1 MPRIMADSAQRCT
14 GGITALLAATLGL
27 LASVGQCAEVSR
39 AGDWSE
45 QARLA
50 DFLAFVQ
57 DFSDNY
63 AYPER
68 AEKPWLTWA
77 DRYRPAVLAAQ
88 DAVSYAA
95 VIEAALDEVH
105 DFHAE
110 VRAHN
115 PHRWLPVPTF
125 ADIWASED
133 ANGAAVIAVRR
144 GSDAERAGIVPG
156 DRVTTIG
163 KLPVAAA
170 ITARLTAY
178 VDNRPAAARNW
189 ALLSVLAGRA
199 DEVRQLGVRDRNGR
213 VRELTLPLERRFD
226 RPPGALACG
235 VLPDGV
241 GWIRFNNSIGD
252 IGTVAAFD
260 RALEQLRGAPGLI
273 LDLRDVPSGGDSS
286 VALGI
291 LGRLVKTMLPYQHHR
306 IPNYGRSDIERNWF
320 EFVAPRGPFTYEAPI
335 VVLVDHWTGS
345 MGEGMAIGLDGMKR
359 ALVIGTPMAH
369 LAGAVSDFT
378 LPRTGIDVAF
388 ATEQLYHVNGTP
400 RQDWLPP
407 VLVPDLPSAPEA
419 PLDPIMARG
428 VDELQRLI
436 AQAKNSN

>member
-1 MPRIMADSAQRCT
+1 MPPIMADCAQRCT
-14 GGITALLAATLGL
+14 NGISALLAAMLGL
-27 LASVGQCAEVSR
+27 AGCA
-39 AGDWSE
+39 AHAADLSE
-45 QARLA
+45 AARIA
-50 DFLAFVQ
+50 DFGTFVQ
-57 DFSDNY
+57 DFSENY

-68 AEKPWLTWA
+68 ADKPWLTWNE
-77 DRYRPAVLAAQ
+77 RYRPAVLAAPT
-88 DAVSYAA
+88 AEGYAA
-95 VIEAALDEVH
+95 VIEAALDELH

-133 ANGAAVIAVRR
+133 ADGAVVIAVRR
-144 GSDAERAGIVPG
+144 GSDAGRAGIRVG
-156 DRVTTIG
+156 DHITAIG
-163 KLPVAAA
+163 KVPLAAA
-170 ITARLTAY
+170 IAARLTPS
-178 VDNRPAAARNW
+178 VDNHDSKAREW
-189 ALLSVLAGRA
+189 ALLSLLAGRA
-199 DEVRQLGVRDRNGR
+199 DEERHFTVRGHDGVERS
-213 VRELTLPLERRFD
+213 VTLQLERRFD
-226 RPPGALACG
+226 RPAGELASG
-235 VLPDGV
+235 RLSGGI

-260 RALEQLRGAPGLI
+260 RALEQMRDAPGLI

-291 LGRLVKTMLPYQHHR
+291 MGRLVKSMLPYQHHR

-320 EFVAPRGPFTYEAPI
+320 EYVTPRGPFSFDAPV

-345 MGEGMAIGLDGMKR
+345 MGEGMAIGLDAMKR
-359 ALVIGTPMAH
+359 ALVVGTPMAH

-388 ATEQLYHVNGTP
+388 ATEQLYHVNGTR

-407 VLVPDLPSAPEA
+407 VQVTDAADAADANDAL
-419 PLDPIMARG
+419 MARG
-428 VDELQRLI
+428 IAELQRLI
-436 AQAKNSN
+436 AQAAPK

>member
-1 MPRIMADSAQRCT
+1 M
-14 GGITALLAATLGL
+14 TALLAAA
-27 LASVGQCAEVSR
+27 LAMAGCAAHAADLRPV
-39 AGDWSE
+39 DLSE
-45 QARLA
+45 AARVA
-50 DFLAFVQ
+50 DFSAFVQ
-57 DFSDNY
+57 DFDDNY

-68 AEKPWLTWA
+68 AEKPWLTWNE
-77 DRYRPAVLAAQ
+77 RYRSAVLAAQ
-88 DAVSYAA
+88 SAESYAA
-95 VIEAALDEVH
+95 VIEAALDELH

-144 GSDAERAGIVPG
+144 GSDAERAGISVGDHITAVGNVP
-156 DRVTTIG
+156 
-163 KLPVAAA
+163 LSAA
-170 ITARLTAY
+170 IAARLTPG
-178 VDNRPAAARNW
+178 VDNHDRKARDW
-189 ALLSVLAGRA
+189 ALLSLLAGRA
-199 DEVRQLGVRDRNGR
+199 DEERHFTVRGRDGAERN
-213 VRELTLPLERRFD
+213 LTLQLERQFY
-226 RPPGALACG
+226 RPPGALASG
-235 VLPDGV
+235 RLPGGI

-260 RALEQLRGAPGLI
+260 TALEQMRDTRGLI

-291 LGRLVKTMLPYQHHR
+291 MGRLVKTMLPYQHHR

-320 EFVAPRGPFTYEAPI
+320 EYVTPRGPFSFDAPV

-345 MGEGMAIGLDGMKR
+345 MGEGMAIGLDAMKR
-359 ALVIGTPMAH
+359 AVVVGTPMAH

-407 VLVPDLPSAPEA
+407 VLVADAAAPA
-419 PLDPIMARG
+419 PADPLMARG
-428 VDELQRLI
+428 IAELQRLI
-436 AQAKNSN
+436 H